1 MILNIKELD
10 VDMLSPAKKD
20 MYNISVS
27 SSKALLIGRSGSGKS
42 TIIKSLLYEKS
53 DVVPVGM
60 VMSGTEDT
68 NGFYG
73 EFMPST
79 FVFNKLDNDM
89 VKQLIARQ
97 KIAKKH
103 LKVPWAVLLL
113 DDCMDDTKIFNT
125 PLYTGLMK
133 HSRHWGL
140 WTIIASQYAMDLK
153 PSLRSNID
161 GVFIL
166 REPSLRNRK
175 IIYDNYASIIPAFD
189 LFSSILD
196 QITEDYTAL
205 YIHNRAMSN
214 DWKDCVF
221 WYKAKQVPQ
230 NWKFGSKDYWKF
242 HKQRYDEDYKDP
254 LMF

>member
-1 MILNIKELD
+1 MQIAIRELD
-10 VDMLSPAKKD
+10 VDMLSPSKANI
-20 MYNISVS
+20 YNKEVS
-27 SSKALLIGRSGSGKS
+27 SSKQLLIGRSGSGKS

-53 DVVPVGM
+53 DVVPVGL

-79 FVFNKLDNDM
+79 FVYNKLDNEK
-89 VKQLIARQ
+89 VKQLIVRQ

-103 LKVPWAVLLL
+103 LKVPWAVLLI
-113 DDCMDDTKIFNT
+113 DDCMDDPKMFNT

-140 WTIIASQYAMDLK
+140 WTIFASQYVCDMK

-166 REPSLRNRK
+166 REPSVRNRK
-175 IIYDNYASIIPAFD
+175 IIYDNFASVIPSFDMFCRIMDAVTTDYA
-189 LFSSILD
+189 
-196 QITEDYTAL
+196 AL
-205 YIHNRAMSN
+205 YIHNRSMSN
-214 DWKDCVF
+214 DWKDCVY
-221 WYKAKQVPQ
+221 WYKAKEIPKG
-230 NWKFGSKDYWKF
+230 WKFGCKDVWKF
-242 HKQRYDEDYKDP
+242 HKQRYDETYKDP
-254 LMF
+254 FLF